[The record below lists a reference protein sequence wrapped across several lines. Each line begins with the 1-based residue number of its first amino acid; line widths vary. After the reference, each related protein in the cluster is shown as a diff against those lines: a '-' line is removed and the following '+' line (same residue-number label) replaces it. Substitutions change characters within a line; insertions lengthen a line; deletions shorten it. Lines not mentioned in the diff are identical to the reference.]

1 MEDDPSANHIGI
13 QIMILVALTLIN
25 AFFACAEM
33 AMVSVNKAKIRR
45 HAEKGKKSAKLVLKF
60 LDEPTR
66 FLSTI
71 QVAITLAGFFSS
83 ASAATGLSK
92 PVGQWLTGLGLS
104 YGDKVSFVGVTLILS
119 YFTLVFGELVPK
131 RIALHKPEA
140 ISMFCVKP
148 IRLVSKIAS
157 PFIRLLTFS
166 TNLVTKP
173 FGLNEGDTEEMLSR
187 EEIKSLVKEGQAHG
201 VLNRQEKEMIDSIM
215 EFDDKMAKEV
225 MTPRINVFAID
236 ISDPVEEY
244 LDELMKAKYSR
255 IPVYNEDIDNII
267 GILFIKDF
275 LREAVKYGPENV
287 KLKSI
292 LRKPY
297 FVPDSK
303 FIRDLVKELQQSKK
317 QIAILINEY
326 GGFEGIVTME
336 DLVEEVM
343 GEIEDEYD
351 PGLARIIKIDENT
364 YIIDGMLTI
373 GELNNKLDLNLYSE
387 NYDTISGYLIDQIGS
402 IPKEEDD
409 RTIEIDN
416 LVFKLESVKHKRI
429 DKVKLYIGV
438 KEDEIQQEEED

>member
-1 MEDDPSANHIGI
+1 MDDDPGANHIGI

-33 AMVSVNKAKIRR
+33 AMVSVNKSKVRKL
-45 HAEKGKKSAKLVLKF
+45 AEEGKKSAKLVLKF

-83 ASAATGLSK
+83 ASAATGLSGPAGK
-92 PVGQWLTGLGLS
+92 WLTDLGVS
-104 YGDKVSFVGVTLILS
+104 YGEKISFVVVTLILS

-131 RIALHKPEA
+131 RIAFHKPEA

-173 FGLNEGDTEEMLSR
+173 FGLNDGNTEEMLSR
-187 EEIKSLVKEGQAHG
+187 EEIKTLVKEGQAHG
-201 VLNRQEKEMIDSIM
+201 VLNRKEKEMIDSIM

-225 MTPRINVFAID
+225 MTPRINVFSID
-236 ISDPVEEY
+236 ISEPIEEY
-244 LDELMKAKYSR
+244 IDELMKAKYSR
-255 IPVYNEDIDNII
+255 IPVYNEDVDNII

-275 LREAVKYGPENV
+275 LREAVKYGPSNV
-287 KLKSI
+287 KLDSI
-292 LRKPY
+292 IRKPY

-303 FIRDLVKELQQSKK
+303 FIRDLFRELQQSKK

-326 GGFEGIVTME
+326 GGFAGIVTME

-351 PGLARIIKIDENT
+351 PGLARILKIDSNT
-364 YIIDGMLTI
+364 YIIDGLVSI
-373 GELNNKLDLNLYSE
+373 GELNSKLDLSLYSE

-438 KEDEIQQEEED
+438 SEEVHSPEED